1 MSSPS
6 RSSVA
11 GVVRL
16 SFDRQGRRWYEHI
29 VIPDFQRPYCWTMD
43 DIQKILDDVDDL
55 RFLQETSYRNDEYYF
70 GSICLRRQENSLNL
84 QLLDGQ
90 QRLTSFMILAQL
102 LFERSKK
109 SKNKEIREW
118 GNYLDWILGGKEKW
132 KKIFIYEQPDT
143 IAHIKNIYSQFQ
155 KHYELLEVE
164 GYSSVENEEQSEKTS
179 IYELTLKR
187 DLARICYIFRHGRF
201 AVTFLGSS
209 IREAEQFFQGENNR
223 GLPMS
228 MLDILKA
235 YHMRF
240 EDDEEKLKEIQR
252 IWSEFN
258 MQEDL
263 PVQNEKEHSVIEQK
277 ANQYWLVTQYVIP
290 ALLLSSG
297 TWPWDKDNVKNVDKL
312 KGIMGTHRHDRVVD
326 EKLSK
331 LDNSKIGI
339 FDLLDPINPG
349 LNFFL
354 MLDQYRKIATSVKQF
369 LINQP
374 ITLKF
379 DDAEFILV
387 LALMAWVDRFLKTG
401 LIEKDSSVIT
411 KALEEDLDFR
421 SYAQTFAR
429 FLNCLKYNSD
439 EDPGAFSQVRK
450 VRLLGL
456 LNYKQRGESLLL
468 LPHRTSSPAACKR
481 ELIRM
486 TTPEVMSRKIW
497 NTNHLEGY
505 RKAYNLIKKV

>member
-6 RSSVA
+6 SSSVA
-11 GVVRL
+11 EVVGL
-16 SFDRQGRRWYEHI
+16 SFDRQYEHI

-118 GNYLDWILGGKEKW
+118 CNDLDRILGGKEKW

-143 IAHIKNIYSQFQ
+143 IVHIKNIYSQFQ

-164 GYSSVENEEQSEKTS
+164 GYSSVENEEKTS

-187 DLARICYIFRHGRF
+187 DLARICYIFRRGKF

-223 GLPMS
+223 GLPRS

-277 ANQYWLVTQYVIP
+277 ANQYRLDTQYVIP

-297 TWPWDKDNVKNVDKL
+297 PWPWDKDNVKNVDKL

-369 LINQP
+369 LVNQP

-379 DDAEFILV
+379 DDAKFILV

-439 EDPGAFSQVRK
+439 EDPGAFRQVRK
-450 VRLLGL
+450 VRLLDL

-497 NTNHLEGY
+497 NANHLDGY

>member
-6 RSSVA
+6 GSSVA
-11 GVVRL
+11 RVVKL
-16 SFDRQGRRWYEHI
+16 SFDLQDCRRYEHI

-102 LFERSKK
+102 LFERSQK

-118 GNYLDWILGGKEKW
+118 GDYLDWILGGKEKW
-132 KKIFIYEQPDT
+132 KRVFLYEQPDT
-143 IAHIKNIYSQFQ
+143 VLHIKEIYSQFQ
-155 KHYELLEVE
+155 KHYELLEAE
-164 GYSSVENEEQSEKTS
+164 SYSPQENIGQSNKKT
-179 IYELTLKR
+179 IYELTLER
-187 DLARICYIFRHGRF
+187 DLARICYIFRYGRF

-240 EDDEEKLKEIQR
+240 EDDDEKLKEIQR

-263 PVQNEKEHSVIEQK
+263 LVQNENDHSAIEQR
-277 ANQYWLVTQYVIP
+277 ASQYWLVTQYVIP

-297 TWPWDKDNVKNVDKL
+297 TWPWDRDNVKNVDKL

-349 LNFFL
+349 FNFFL

-429 FLNCLKYNSD
+429 FLNCLKYKSE

-456 LNYKQRGESLLL
+456 LNYKQRGENLLL

-497 NTNHLEGY
+497 DADRLDDY
-505 RKAYNLIKKV
+505 RKAYNLIKRV